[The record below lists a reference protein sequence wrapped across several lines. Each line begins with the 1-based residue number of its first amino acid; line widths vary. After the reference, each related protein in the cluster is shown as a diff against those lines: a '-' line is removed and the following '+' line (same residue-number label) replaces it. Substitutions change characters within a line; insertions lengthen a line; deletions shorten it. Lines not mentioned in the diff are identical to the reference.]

1 MRNTLQIRRKLL
13 EQLGGLP
20 EPRVQNE
27 EWLYLLGEETR
38 NSISIEGYFVS
49 EKELED
55 VIIEGRTET
64 RDEKVAFN
72 YFRTAL
78 FLYGLTYEN
87 YKTGEFTF
95 NEALIR
101 QTNKGVTD
109 GHGDYRKGD
118 IVITGAKLKP
128 PPGFYVREWIKLYI
142 DWTLENLE
150 ILDIEKLVAKQHV
163 LFESIH
169 PFEDGNGRTGRI
181 LINYLLISK
190 GFTPVII
197 KGDDKSRKEYIKALE
212 EAEEPLREILQSKPD
227 GKRLKIAM
235 EEMNSER
242 LETLIK
248 EALIRSMDRVLISK
262 LEKELELKVIPS
274 YEVARK
280 LGYSPDSIRE
290 LIRRGYFIAVKRGK
304 SWHTHPSLDV
314 RSVNS
319 LEDIRYKIN
328 T

>member
-1 MRNTLQIRRKLL
+1 MRNTLRIRQKLL

-20 EPRVQNE
+20 EPHVQNE
-27 EWLYLLGEETR
+27 EWIYLLGEETR

-55 VIIEGRTET
+55 VLIKGRAET
-64 RDEKVAFN
+64 RDERVAFN

-78 FLYGLTYEN
+78 FLYGLAHEN
-87 YKTGEFTF
+87 YRTGELTF

-101 QTNKGVTD
+101 QTNKGVTA

-118 IVITGAKLKP
+118 VVITGAKLKP
-128 PPGFYVREWIKLYI
+128 PSGFYVREWLRLYI

-150 ILDIEKLVAKQHV
+150 KLDIEKLVVKQHV

-197 KGDDKSRKEYIKALE
+197 KGDDNSRKEYIKALE
-212 EAEEPLREILQSKPD
+212 EAEEPLREILQLKPD
-227 GKRLKIAM
+227 KRKLKVAM
-235 EEMNSER
+235 EKMNPKRFEG
-242 LETLIK
+242 LIK
-248 EALIRSMDRVLISK
+248 EALIRSMDRVLISR
-262 LEKELELKVIPS
+262 LEKELRLRILPS

-280 LGYSPDSIRE
+280 LGYSPDSMRE
-290 LIRRGYFIAVKRGK
+290 LIRRGYFIAVKRGR

-314 RSVNS
+314 RRIDS
-319 LEDIRYKIN
+319 LEDLRI
-328 T
+328 